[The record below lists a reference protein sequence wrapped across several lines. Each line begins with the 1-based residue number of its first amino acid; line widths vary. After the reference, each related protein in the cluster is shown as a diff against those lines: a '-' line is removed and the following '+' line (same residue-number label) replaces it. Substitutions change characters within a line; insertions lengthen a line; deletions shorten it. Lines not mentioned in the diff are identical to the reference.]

1 MTQTCDGAR
10 QGVMAKLATLRSL
23 GGLQRTRGLPDDVV
37 ERFLDRDPTL
47 RTAIDRAFARYE
59 ELAADHAEFLRAD
72 EDAQVEMTQRGLVN
86 FYGQPLV
93 NPYVA
98 LSADG
103 PWLITMKGAVI
114 HDSGGYGMLGQGH
127 APMHVL
133 EELARPQAMA
143 NVMTP
148 SLSQMRLV
156 RALEKEIG
164 HRRAD
169 GCPFSGFIFMNSG
182 SESVTVAARLADV
195 NAKLMT
201 DPGGRH
207 AGKTIRRLSLH
218 GSFHG
223 RTHRPA
229 SFSHS
234 GSKNYCARMAT
245 FRDMRPLLTCPANDI
260 DALRAIF
267 AQAEADGEFIEA
279 FFIEPVMGEGNP
291 GVGVTRAF
299 YDAARELT
307 TAHGALLLVDS
318 IQAGLR
324 THGVLSVVDY
334 PGFEDCVPPDVETYS
349 KALNAG
355 QYPLSVLAMTDHA
368 KKLLTPGLYGNTMTA
383 APRAMD
389 VGAAVLESITPE
401 LRENIRERGCELYG
415 MLQRLQE
422 ESDGA
427 ITAVTGTG
435 LLIACALDPERFLSH
450 GENSVEEYLR
460 TKGFGVIHGG
470 TNALRYTP
478 HFAVTTAELELI
490 VDGIRDALANG
501 PRLAP

>member
-10 QGVMAKLATLRSL
+10 QGVMAKLETLRSVD
-23 GGLQRTRGLPDDVV
+23 GARRTVGLPDDVL
-37 ERFLDRDPTL
+37 ERFAERDPTL
-47 RTAIDRAFARYE
+47 RKAIDRAYDRYQELSVEYADFLAEDE
-59 ELAADHAEFLRAD
+59 EV
-72 EDAQVEMTQRGLVN
+72 QVDLSQHSLVN
-86 FYGQPLV
+86 FYGTALV

-98 LSADG
+98 LAADG
-103 PWLITMKGAVI
+103 PWIVTTKGAVI

-127 APMHVL
+127 APDHVL
-133 EELARPQAMA
+133 DAMSRPQAMA

-148 SLSQMRLV
+148 SISQMRLIV
-156 RALEKEIG
+156 ALKREIG
-164 HRRAD
+164 HRRTD
-169 GCPFSGFIFMNSG
+169 GCPFPGFIFLNSG
-182 SESVTVAARLADV
+182 SESVTVAARIADA
-195 NAKLMT
+195 NAKIMT

-207 AGKTIRRLSLH
+207 EGKPIRRLSLH

-234 GSKNYCARMAT
+234 GSKHYREHLAS
-245 FRDMRPLLTCPANDI
+245 FRDMSPIVTVPANDL
-260 DALRAIF
+260 DALRDAF
-267 AQAEADGEFIEA
+267 DDAEADGVFIEA
-279 FFIEPVMGEGNP
+279 FFMEPVMGEGNP
-291 GVGVTRAF
+291 GVGITRPF
-299 YDAARELT
+299 YDLARQLT
-307 TAHGALLLVDS
+307 AEHGAMLFVDS

-324 THGVLSVVDY
+324 AHGVLSVVDY
-334 PGFEDCVPPDVETYS
+334 PGFEDCVAPDLETYS

-355 QYPLSVLAMTDHA
+355 QYPLSVLAMNERA
-368 KKLLTPGLYGNTMTA
+368 ARLLQPGLYGNTMTA
-383 APRAMD
+383 SPRAME

-401 LRENIRERGCELYG
+401 LRENIRERGCEFYG
-415 MLQRLQE
+415 MLTELAE

-427 ITAVTGTG
+427 ITAITGTG

-478 HFAVTTAELELI
+478 HFAVTTEELELI
-490 VDGIRDALANG
+490 VEGIRDALENG
-501 PRLAP
+501 PRL